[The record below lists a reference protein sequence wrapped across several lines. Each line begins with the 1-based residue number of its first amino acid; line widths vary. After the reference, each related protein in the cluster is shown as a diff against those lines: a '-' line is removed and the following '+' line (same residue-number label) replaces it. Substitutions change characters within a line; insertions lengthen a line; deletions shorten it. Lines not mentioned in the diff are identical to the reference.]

1 MWLSERLSNKN
12 SGDGGAVC
20 GGVVTVSGEK
30 AAVMLEG
37 EKREMQLLYPG
48 GLMWSPVAGEEVI
61 VLRSEDGEQY
71 LLGSCGPGEGLGSGE
86 KLLKGPGGSIGI
98 GKDGVSISGN
108 VEIKG
113 RLTVN
118 GVDILAAIEQR

>member
-1 MWLSERLSNKN
+1 MWLSEQLSAGKRDE
-12 SGDGGAVC
+12 SGLVS

-30 AAVMLEG
+30 SAVMLEA
-37 EKREMQLLYPG
+37 ERREMKLLYPG
-48 GLMWSPVAGEEVI
+48 GLIWAPMAGEEVI
-61 VLRSEDGEQY
+61 VLRSGDGEQY
-71 LLGSCGPGEGLGSGE
+71 LLGGCGSGEGLGSGE

-98 GKDGVSISGN
+98 GKEGITIAGN

-113 RLTVN
+113 RLVVN